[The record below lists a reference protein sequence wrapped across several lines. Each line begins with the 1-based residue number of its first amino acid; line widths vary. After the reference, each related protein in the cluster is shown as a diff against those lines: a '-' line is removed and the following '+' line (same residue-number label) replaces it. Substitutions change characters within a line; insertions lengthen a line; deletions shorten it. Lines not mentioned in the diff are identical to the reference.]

1 MQDRLLF
8 IDGLRGVAASMV
20 VVYHLASRTPA
31 ARFTAYGKLG
41 VAIFFVL
48 SGFVIAMS
56 IADQRISMRFLL
68 RFAARRS
75 IRLDP
80 PYWTSIIVAVALA
93 AISAHFFG
101 VSKEFPSL
109 AAVVAHLFYL
119 QDILGYPAI
128 SPIYWTLCLEIQF
141 YLVLILILWSVQS
154 LRLRID
160 SPPIQLLL
168 FAVLELS
175 LLEQSGA
182 THLSHAGIF
191 LPYWFAFFLGA
202 MCYWTLAGKM
212 RDTLFL
218 LGIALTLL
226 CLLNNRGAWFV
237 TAGAT
242 ALIIYT
248 AARIRKMSSWL
259 SNAAVQFLGRISYS
273 LYLFHPFVGWSA
285 MSFAMTKTN
294 IWLAM
299 AVGAAASLLSAWIA
313 YTLVER
319 QSIKLSRRIRMSRRP
334 PVGASVSQV
343 AAE

>member
-20 VVYHLASRTPA
+20 VLYHLASRTPA

-68 RFAARRS
+68 KFAARRS

-80 PYWTSIIVAVALA
+80 PYWVSIIAAVALA
-93 AISAHFFG
+93 VISTHFFG
-101 VSKEFPSL
+101 VSKQFPSL
-109 AAVVAHLFYL
+109 PTIVAHLFYL

-141 YLVLILILWSVQS
+141 YLVLILILWSVQR
-154 LRLRID
+154 LKLRID
-160 SPPIQLLL
+160 SPLIQLSLL
-168 FAVLELS
+168 GLLELS

-182 THLSHAGIF
+182 THLSHAGLF
-191 LPYWFAFFLGA
+191 LPYWFAFSLGA
-202 MCYWTLAGKM
+202 MCYWTMAGKM
-212 RDTLFL
+212 RDPLFL
-218 LGIALTLL
+218 LGVALTLL
-226 CLLNNRGAWFV
+226 YLLNDRGAWFV
-237 TAGAT
+237 TCAAT

-248 AARIRKMSSWL
+248 AVRMRKMSVWL
-259 SNAAVQFLGRISYS
+259 SNATVQFLGRISYS
-273 LYLFHPFVGWSA
+273 LYLFHPFIGWSA

-294 IWLAM
+294 VWLAM
-299 AVGAAASLLSAWIA
+299 VAGVAASLASGWIA
-313 YTLVER
+313 YVLVER
-319 QSIKLSRRIRMSRRP
+319 QSIKLSRHVRMNQRP
-334 PVGASVSQV
+334 LDSPVRQI